1 MRPSRGTRSP
11 KHTNPDPFELNLIFN
26 SMDWYYGEAGKQ
38 IGPSD
43 EASFAALVGAGII
56 RDDPLV
62 WRPGLPVWQK
72 YQPLR
77 PAPPLPPPLI
87 AADGSSVR
95 FCSECGKPYPPD
107 ELAAFGTSL
116 VCAACKPAFT
126 QKLRE
131 GIQPAGAMRYA
142 GFWIRF
148 VAVIVDGVA
157 LYIVGMG
164 FFSFPIIFFRI
175 RSATQGRSQAD
186 IISLPAPAGS

>member
-1 MRPSRGTRSP
+1 MDEGS
-11 KHTNPDPFELNLIFN
+11 FE
-26 SMDWYYGEAGKQ
+26 G
-38 IGPSD
+38 
-43 EASFAALVGAGII
+43 LVGAGIA
-56 RDDPLV
+56 RDDTLV
-62 WRPGLPVWQK
+62 WRPGLPAWQK
-72 YQPLR
+72 YQTLR

-87 AADGSSVR
+87 AADGAAIR

-148 VAVIVDGVA
+148 VAGIVDQVV
-157 LYIVGMG
+157 LYTGAM
-164 FFSFPIIFFRI
+164 SFLAIPMIFFRM
-175 RSATQGRSQAD
+175 RVV
-186 IISLPAPAGS
+186 